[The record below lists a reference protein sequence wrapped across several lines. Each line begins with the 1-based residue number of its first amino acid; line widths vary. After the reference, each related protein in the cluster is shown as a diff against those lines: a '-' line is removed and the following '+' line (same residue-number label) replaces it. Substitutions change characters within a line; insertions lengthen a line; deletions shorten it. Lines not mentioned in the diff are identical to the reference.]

1 MSTYRERGV
10 MAVNVLVVNQKGGVG
25 KTTFADEIAWGL
37 ARRGVEVGFGNLD
50 PQGGAVHE
58 EVLLEADGAVNV
70 IDTPGFLSDNVA
82 EWAANADVAVIPVQ
96 PGTLGL
102 KPMKRTLRLVTQ
114 ANPDLA
120 VGIIVNNFSDRRV
133 IDKQFLELLKADELP
148 VIGTVPTATAFA
160 QGSALGRSV
169 TEINPNGA
177 AAKAVEGIVDQLM
190 EVIFDGK

>member
-1 MSTYRERGV
+1 

-169 TEINPNGA
+169 TEIHPNGA

>member
-37 ARRGVEVGFGNLD
+37 SRRGVEVGFGNLD

-169 TEINPNGA
+169 TEINPNGV

>member
-1 MSTYRERGV
+1 M
-10 MAVNVLVVNQKGGVG
+10 
-25 KTTFADEIAWGL
+25 
-37 ARRGVEVGFGNLD
+37 
-50 PQGGAVHE
+50 
-58 EVLLEADGAVNV
+58 
-70 IDTPGFLSDNVA
+70 
-82 EWAANADVAVIPVQ
+82 
-96 PGTLGL
+96 
-102 KPMKRTLRLVTQ
+102 Q
-114 ANPDLA
+114 ANPELS
-120 VGIIVNNFSDRRV
+120 VGVIVNNFSDRRV

>member
-1 MSTYRERGV
+1 MTT
-10 MAVNVLVVNQKGGVG
+10 NVIVVNQKGGVG
-25 KTTFADEIAWGL
+25 KTTFADERAWGL
-37 ARRGVEVGFGNLD
+37 ERRGVEVGFGNLD
-50 PQGGAVHE
+50 RQGGACHE
-58 EVLLEADGAVNV
+58 VGMVEGEGAVNI
-70 IDTPGFLSDNVA
+70 IDTPGYLGDGVE
-82 EWAANADVAVIPVQ
+82 EWAANADVAIVPVQ

-102 KPMKRTLRLVTQ
+102 KPMKRTLRVIMQ
-114 ANPDLA
+114 ANPELS
-120 VGIIVNNFSDRRV
+120 VGVIVNNFSDRRV